1 MKESSKKKINNSVVR
16 IVAEK
21 IDINWHF
28 PFNYNKPIKGSGTGF
43 FISSDLI
50 VTCAH
55 VIDGSR
61 NLYIEIP
68 NYLGNRKINCVVVG
82 IVPEFDI
89 GLLQCIGYKS
99 KDIVKIGNS
108 DTLKSGDEVI
118 AVGYPMATLSFN
130 EKNNLKYTKGIV
142 SGQQKGLIQV
152 DSAINPGNS
161 GGPLFYKDVVMGINS
176 MKLINS
182 GLDNIGYS
190 VPINN
195 FKIVQEELLK
205 MIDKKKKDNN
215 QNNFKNKIVF
225 RPNLLFEYNNTTP
238 ELVKKI
244 TCSSVDHGV
253 IISNIYDQSIF
264 KNTELKEG
272 MILVEFN
279 KIKISNYGMSI
290 NDKWIGT
297 NIHLSILCDRV
308 KNNQKISMKVYDGKK
323 KINILVILKPFSS
336 PTRKM
341 YPSLENIPYIII
353 SGIILMNFCE
363 NHYVIEDKCIRK
375 ENVKIANKLLTPH
388 LKIEPSVYV
397 TFIIPNSKVNILG
410 NIKEGQFI
418 KKVND
423 LPVTNLETMNKALHK
438 MLIINGEK
446 YVKIENDIG
455 KIIMIPLNEILEEDL
470 IFSKLYNYP
479 LNGFH
484 KKYMKKINDK

>member
-1 MKESSKKKINNSVVR
+1 MKESNKKKINNSVVR
-16 IVAEK
+16 IVAER

-28 PFNYNKPIKGSGTGF
+28 PFNYNKPVKGSGTGF

-61 NLYIEIP
+61 DLYIEIP

-99 KDIVKIGNS
+99 KDIVKLGNS
-108 DTLKSGDEVI
+108 DKLKLGDEVI
-118 AVGYPMATLSFN
+118 AVGYPMTTLSFN

-142 SGQQKGLIQV
+142 SGQQKGFIQV

-176 MKLINS
+176 MKLVDVS
-182 GLDNIGYS
+182 LDNIGYS

-195 FKIVQEELLK
+195 FKVVREELMK
-205 MIDKKKKDNN
+205 KIDKKKKDKKSNIEE
-215 QNNFKNKIVF
+215 NKIIF
-225 RPNLLFEYNNTTP
+225 RPDLLFEYNNTTP
-238 ELVKKI
+238 ELVKKL
-244 TCSSVDHGV
+244 TYSNVDHGV
-253 IISNIYDQSIF
+253 MISKIYDQSIF
-264 KNTELKEG
+264 KNTDLKEG

-290 NDKWIGT
+290 GDKWIGT
-297 NIHLSILCDRV
+297 NIHLSILCDRL
-308 KNNQKISMKVYDGKK
+308 KNNQKITMKVYDGKNSK
-323 KINILVILKPFSS
+323 NIIVILQPFES

-363 NHYVIEDKCIRK
+363 NHYTLQDKCIRK
-375 ENVKIANKLLTPH
+375 ETVKIANKLLTPH
-388 LKIEPSVYV
+388 LRIEPSVYV
-397 TFIIPNSKVNILG
+397 TFVIPNSKVNILG

-418 KKVND
+418 TKVND
-423 LPVTNLETMNKALHK
+423 IQVIDLETMKKALHK
-438 MLIINGEK
+438 MLIVNGEK
-446 YVKIENDIG
+446 YVKIENDMG
-455 KIIMIPLNEILEEDL
+455 KIIMITLNDILEEDQK
-470 IFSKLYNYP
+470 FSKLYNYP

-484 KKYMKKINDK
+484 KKYMKNDK